1 MDKPL
6 EIEFNVDEQY
16 ENEKGVFTVVSKD
29 KDEMVIRWENGEET
43 RTDIDLQ
50 RRIIERRQWEEEQRA
65 REAEAAAKSAQKGG
79 GAQEKKPFSG
89 LLATDFK
96 SSATKTRWRSRN
108 QLGGAVVQQMGA
120 SGFKFNSWAFGN
132 KPEMHVQDAAHRKK
146 GSPEDQAVF
155 FVGLDEQALYFGL
168 RVSAPGKPA
177 GAQSD
182 WAAVREWLSVPEN
195 ETMLRSLVAEEHLR
209 VGSPDNPAFGVLR
222 ASEKGWYREDD
233 GSQTAVASLPAQ
245 IEQVPGSDSG
255 GLEIAAV
262 VDKETAVAEGTDIAG
277 TIAQLFTRLL
287 PLYRAAVAR

>member
-50 RRIIERRQWEEEQRA
+50 RRIIERRQWEEAQRA
-65 REAEAAAKSAQKGG
+65 REAEAAAKAAQKGG
-79 GAQEKKPFSG
+79 SAQEKMPFSG

-96 SSATKTRWRSRN
+96 NSATKTRWRSRN
-108 QLGGAVVQQMGA
+108 QLGGAVVHQMGA

-146 GSPEDQAVF
+146 GTPEEQAAF
-155 FVGLDEQALYFGL
+155 FVGLDQQALYFGL
-168 RVSAPGKPA
+168 RVAAPGKKA

-195 ETMLRSLVAEEHLR
+195 DTMLRSLIAEERLR
-209 VGSPDNPAFGVLR
+209 VVSPDNPAFGILR
-222 ASEKGWYREDD
+222 ASEEGWYREDD
-233 GSQTAVASLPAQ
+233 GSQAAVESLAAH
-245 IEQVPGSDSG
+245 IEQVG
-255 GLEIAAV
+255 GGVPCALDIAAV
-262 VDKETAVAEGTDIAG
+262 VDKETAMAEGTDIAA